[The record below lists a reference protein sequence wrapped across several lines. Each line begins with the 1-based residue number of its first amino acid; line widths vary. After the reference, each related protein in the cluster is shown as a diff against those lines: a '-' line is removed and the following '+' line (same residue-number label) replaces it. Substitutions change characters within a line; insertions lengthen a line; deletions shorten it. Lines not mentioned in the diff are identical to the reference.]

1 MGVFYHMNKK
11 TSNEIEEKAI
21 MELKKVQLAP
31 LEHFK
36 IPIDDVTHRTFYNY
50 ISAGEEILERKEVP
64 VIPEGT
70 TADTL
75 IKQGLKKFSSTNHW
89 RFRDFDKLT
98 IKPADSTITENDI
111 INIGVAHKMFGI
123 SETNYYEQKDGYME
137 KLNVY
142 EYCSLSYAEQEK
154 LIKEEIAVVPNKIN
168 VSDVIKDGIKR
179 GIKEFEEM
187 AIVTDKTDDEILNM
201 AVYAELLKT
210 ETVYEHTGKFS
221 TARRGKAFYD
231 SRKRGLISSITYSK
245 ENASSGTEL
254 KEFDYAVLSAC
265 HTEIL
270 HGNRYTTVTRLFHI
284 LGGGHVLTPNIR
296 QDILDSLSKLATV
309 RVKISLD
316 KDTIKKNVIEKGEQY
331 RFKNREFEGYI
342 LPFERLTVSLNGQIV
357 DVIHFLD
364 GGAILNNSQARKQI
378 ISCDPNLLNAPIKKT
393 KNNIAINHYLL
404 RRVFEIIG
412 SNSPEHKHG
421 AKLRNIITFE
431 HLYSRVGAETKLDQ
445 QRARA
450 VAIKILDFFVE
461 KGLIKSYQ
469 IVKKE
474 KKIYSIEI
482 QF

>member
-1 MGVFYHMNKK
+1 MEVFYHMNKK
-11 TSNEIEEKAI
+11 TSNEIAENAI

-50 ISAGEEILERKEVP
+50 ISAGEEYLEKKSVP
-64 VIPEGT
+64 VIPDGT

-75 IKQGLKKFSSTNHW
+75 IKQGLKNFQSTNHW
-89 RFRDFDKLT
+89 RFSDFNHLT
-98 IKPADSTITENDI
+98 IKPADPTITDDDI
-111 INIGVAHKMFGI
+111 INIAVSAKMYGGLSSMTTSDIIKNGIRQGV
-123 SETNYYEQKDGYME
+123 
-137 KLNVY
+137 
-142 EYCSLSYAEQEK
+142 
-154 LIKEEIAVVPNKIN
+154 
-168 VSDVIKDGIKR
+168 
-179 GIKEFEEM
+179 KEFEEM
-187 AIVTDKTDDEILNM
+187 AIVSDKTDEEIFDI
-201 AVYAELLKT
+201 AVRADLLKT
-210 ETVYEHTGKFS
+210 ETVTNHTGKFS

-231 SRKRGLISSITYSK
+231 SRKRGLISGITYSK
-245 ENASSGTEL
+245 KNASSGTEL

-265 HTEIL
+265 QTEIL
-270 HGNRYTTVTRLFHI
+270 HGNRYTTVARLYHI
-284 LGGGHVLTPNIR
+284 LGGGHVLYKNGR

-309 RVKISLD
+309 RVKISLN
-316 KDTIKKNVIEKGEQY
+316 KDTLKKNVIEKGEQY
-331 RFKNREFEGYI
+331 RFNKCQEFEGYI
-342 LPFERLTVSLNGQIV
+342 LPLERLTVSLNGQIV

-378 ISCDPNLLNAPIKKT
+378 ISCDPNLLNAPIQKT
-393 KNNIAINHYLL
+393 KRNIAVNHYLL

-431 HLYSRVGAETKLDQ
+431 HLYSRVGAKTKLDQ
-445 QRARA
+445 QRAREI
-450 VAIKILDFFVE
+450 AIKILDFFVE
-461 KGLIKSYQ
+461 KGVIKSYQ